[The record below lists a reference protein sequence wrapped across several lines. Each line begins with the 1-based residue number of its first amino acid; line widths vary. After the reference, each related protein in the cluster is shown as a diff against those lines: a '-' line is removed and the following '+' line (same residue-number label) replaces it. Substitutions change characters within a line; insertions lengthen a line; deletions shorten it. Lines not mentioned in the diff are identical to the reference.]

1 MICDLCGEDIDEK
14 GIMLQL
20 PEGIK
25 QICCVN
31 CFINQDLSDK
41 IDVLFYWGLSP
52 DFIKIINDRN
62 GELIKLYINEV
73 KQFQENKA

>member
-1 MICDLCGEDIDEK
+1 MICDLCGEDVDEK

-41 IDVLFYWGLSP
+41 IDVLFYWGISP

-62 GELIKLYINEV
+62 GELIQLYINEV
-73 KQFQENKA
+73 KQLIERS